1 MFTGILHSADRAPPS
16 IATALRRSP
25 DDGYRG
31 KARCSLQ
38 QATRVRY
45 HSRSG
50 RAEGHMEGFVFRK
63 ASAPDPIAGR

>member
-16 IATALRRSP
+16 IATALRIRP
-25 DDGYRG
+25 TTVTAR

-50 RAEGHMEGFVFRK
+50 RAEGHMEGFVFRN